1 VTNFFEIIDV
11 SATHVYHS
19 ALELSPL
26 SSIVRKLYYSQR
38 PPLPR
43 VITGIPDSWDPC
55 IVSVSTD
62 DSGYLSSTWSPC
74 NQFVA
79 AVAREVLEIRDAS
92 TLKLFSTI
100 QSIKVGTKF
109 RQNLAYSPDGRSLA
123 IYSDLGI
130 MILDIQTGG
139 VVGKIACGIIDD
151 GFQLAWSLDGMTIG
165 TISRRESETPIVCIY
180 EVVSGAIQSSSI
192 VQSTGT
198 THIWAHDK
206 SFRVMA
212 GTKCLDGWVI
222 NIFEAGATLT
232 KVKQFP
238 IGSRFSLGVFCPTTY
253 RISAF
258 VARDFNNDSR
268 LLVLDIRGSEALL
281 RETGSYRNHS
291 FSPDGTFFA
300 AFAGVRLLIWRYT
313 PGRYTRWREFQQT
326 ATALQ
331 FSPSSSSILGRAGT
345 RLHVFHLDH
354 PPASLAVGSTVKAR
368 GQLHDAFSSDG
379 TYIVTAH
386 HGESTVTVTN
396 LNSPYP
402 SPSQFIDTD
411 LEILAMILTGNV
423 LLVEG
428 PEKIVAWLL
437 TKEGMVDGIF
447 GDTRAGRNDSL
458 WDVPT
463 DTLPARWL
471 RLSRPKGE
479 NRNRV
484 LEFSAEGG
492 TAAIALDGFNIRVY
506 NTRTGEILKMDDGPR
521 RTWYRFHHPHR
532 DECDLYHRDLLK
544 HRGPLEHDWQLSQT
558 TLRGGW
564 VTDPEGKRR
573 LWLHVRWRSPQT
585 VDWLHNG
592 TTMRFKTSSEL
603 VVIKF

>member
-1 VTNFFEIIDV
+1 MLTQNQVAEDNQLLDIARDYLQFVTNFFEIIDV

-74 NQFVA
+74 SQFVA

-100 QSIKVGTKF
+100 HSIKVGTKF

-139 VVGKIACGIIDD
+139 VVGKIACEVIDD
-151 GFQLAWSLDGMTIG
+151 GFLLAWSLDGMTIG
-165 TISRRESETPIVCIY
+165 TISRRESKTPIVCIY

-212 GTKCLDGWVI
+212 GAKCLDGWAI
-222 NIFEAGATLT
+222 DIFEAGATLT

-258 VARDFNNDSR
+258 ATGDIDSDSR
-268 LLVLDIRGSEALL
+268 LLILDIRGSEALL
-281 RETGSYRNHS
+281 RETGFYHNDS

-300 AFAGVRLLIWRYT
+300 ASAGGRLLIWRYT

-326 ATALQ
+326 ATTLQ
-331 FSPSSSSILGRAGT
+331 FSPSSSSILGHAGT

-354 PPASLAVGSTVKAR
+354 PPASLAVG
-368 GQLHDAFSSDG
+368 
-379 TYIVTAH
+379 I
-386 HGESTVTVTN
+386 
-396 LNSPYP
+396 
-402 SPSQFIDTD
+402 
-411 LEILAMILTGNV
+411 
-423 LLVEG
+423 
-428 PEKIVAWLL
+428 
-437 TKEGMVDGIF
+437 
-447 GDTRAGRNDSL
+447 
-458 WDVPT
+458 
-463 DTLPARWL
+463 
-471 RLSRPKGE
+471 
-479 NRNRV
+479 
-484 LEFSAEGG
+484 
-492 TAAIALDGFNIRVY
+492 
-506 NTRTGEILKMDDGPR
+506 
-521 RTWYRFHHPHR
+521 YR
-532 DECDLYHRDLLK
+532 
-544 HRGPLEHDWQLSQT
+544 
-558 TLRGGW
+558 
-564 VTDPEGKRR
+564 
-573 LWLHVRWRSPQT
+573 
-585 VDWLHNG
+585 
-592 TTMRFKTSSEL
+592 
-603 VVIKF
+603 